1 MCSKIQSVYIPIYLI
16 RHKTSKNKYN
26 KIKNQ
31 LFSTTCI
38 SFSPLHGRPAYKI
51 NKTNKKRE
59 REREREYFIPNRFS
73 KIVFSFYLISAVT
86 LILSL
91 IKNLEGYFGL
101 HWVFAAVTG
110 FF

>member
-51 NKTNKKRE
+51 NKKKKKKRE
-59 REREREYFIPNRFS
+59 KERENILYPIAFLKLFFPFTL
-73 KIVFSFYLISAVT
+73 YLQ
-86 LILSL
+86 SL
-91 IKNLEGYFGL
+91 
-101 HWVFAAVTG
+101 
-110 FF
+110 